1 MTTPHRA
8 TPEHWEH
15 VQISAGMKQ
24 QIPWATADCILEL
37 RSRIEA
43 LEATQHAP
51 TTADARPGGLVE
63 RVVEALADEFQPS
76 GTWHDEARAAIRE
89 VAAWLDTKGQHGCS
103 LWLREEAD
111 Q

>member
-1 MTTPHRA
+1 MTDQHRA
-8 TPEHWEH
+8 TPEQWAMLEE
-15 VQISAGMKQ
+15 QSA
-24 QIPWATADCILEL
+24 PEYDSTILEL
-37 RSRIEA
+37 RARVEA
-43 LEATQHAP
+43 LEAAQHAP
-51 TTADARPGGLVE
+51 TTTDARPGGLVE